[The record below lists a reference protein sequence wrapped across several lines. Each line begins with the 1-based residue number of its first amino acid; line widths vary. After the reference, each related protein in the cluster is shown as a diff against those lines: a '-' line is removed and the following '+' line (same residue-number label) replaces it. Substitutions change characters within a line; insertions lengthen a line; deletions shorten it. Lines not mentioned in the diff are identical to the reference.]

1 MNEFLF
7 DDIPI
12 GFEQNFS
19 RHIDINMET
28 VFRQLS
34 GDENPLHRDDVF
46 ANTVS
51 GGKFRK
57 HVSYGMMTASL
68 YSTLAGVYIP
78 GKYSL
83 IHSID
88 KLSFF
93 YPVYAGDNLTVYGKV
108 IDKNE
113 ALKLLFIKAK
123 IINQDGKK
131 VSSAEM
137 KVYVLK

>member
-12 GFEQNFS
+12 GFEQSFS
-19 RHIDINMET
+19 RHIDTNMET
-28 VFRQLS
+28 VFRKLS
-34 GDENPLHRDDVF
+34 GDENPLHRDDEF
-46 ANTVS
+46 ANSVS

-93 YPVYAGDNLTVYGKV
+93 SPVYAEDDLTVYGKV
-108 IDKNE
+108 VDKNE
-113 ALKLLFIKAK
+113 ALKLLIIKAK
-123 IINQDGKK
+123 IINQDGRK